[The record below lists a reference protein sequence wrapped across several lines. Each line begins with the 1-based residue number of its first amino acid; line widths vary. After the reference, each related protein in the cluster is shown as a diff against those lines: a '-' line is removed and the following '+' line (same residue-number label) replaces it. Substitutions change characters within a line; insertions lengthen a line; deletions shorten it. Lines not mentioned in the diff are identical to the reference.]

1 MAWSSTWLGAP
12 LQDISQA
19 PPGHPQSSSC
29 LGLADGK
36 CVQWV
41 CMDDAYP
48 CQHPLSPMQGWACM
62 AQGKVQTGKGSNI
75 ALYKITAES
84 ALVESCS
91 LYHHLELVFNALE
104 QEG

>member
-1 MAWSSTWLGAP
+1 MVNA
-12 LQDISQA
+12 
-19 PPGHPQSSSC
+19 
-29 LGLADGK
+29 
-36 CVQWV
+36 
-41 CMDDAYP
+41 MDDAYP

-62 AQGKVQTGKGSNI
+62 AQGKVQTGKGTNI
-75 ALYKITAES
+75 ALHKITAES